1 MNSDQYPHLRRLR
14 RSATLRDMLNENR
27 LSASEF
33 IYPLFVVNGSSV
45 RTPIEPM
52 PGIDQMS
59 VDIAVEEALRAAESG
74 VKSVLLFG
82 IPNTKDSTGSSAASP
97 DEAVQKAV
105 AAIKKASPDTYVI
118 TDVCLCEYT
127 DHGHC
132 GIVSGNDVDNNAT
145 LPLLAQVA
153 VSHAQAGA
161 DMVAPSAMMDGQV
174 AAIRAGLNEA
184 DFSDIPVMGYSAKY
198 ASAFYGPFRIA
209 ADSTPQFGDRRA
221 YQMAPN
227 QAREAMLEV
236 EADLEEGADIIMV
249 KPALAYLD
257 VIKEASIR
265 FDTPLA
271 AYNVSGEYS
280 MIAAAGQAGWID
292 RERAMMEVLTSI
304 KRAGAD
310 LIITYSAIEAAE
322 FISRG

>member
-292 RERAMMEVLTSI
+292 RERAMMEVLASI

>member
-174 AAIRAGLNEA
+174 GAIRAGLNEA

>member
-1 MNSDQYPHLRRLR
+1 MTSDQYPHLRRLR

-145 LPLLAQVA
+145 LPLLLKQEPTW
-153 VSHAQAGA
+153 S
-161 DMVAPSAMMDGQV
+161 
-174 AAIRAGLNEA
+174 LL
-184 DFSDIPVMGYSAKY
+184 
-198 ASAFYGPFRIA
+198 
-209 ADSTPQFGDRRA
+209 PQ
-221 YQMAPN
+221 
-227 QAREAMLEV
+227 
-236 EADLEEGADIIMV
+236 
-249 KPALAYLD
+249 
-257 VIKEASIR
+257 
-265 FDTPLA
+265 
-271 AYNVSGEYS
+271 
-280 MIAAAGQAGWID
+280 
-292 RERAMMEVLTSI
+292 
-304 KRAGAD
+304 
-310 LIITYSAIEAAE
+310 
-322 FISRG
+322 